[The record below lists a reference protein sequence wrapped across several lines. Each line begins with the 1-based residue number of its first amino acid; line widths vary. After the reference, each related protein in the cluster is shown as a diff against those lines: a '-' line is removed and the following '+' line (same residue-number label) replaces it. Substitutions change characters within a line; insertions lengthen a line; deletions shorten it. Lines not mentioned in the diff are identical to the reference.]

1 VREFSVLHDVSRS
14 SSSVYLSS
22 APLLPPSK
30 GVPVA
35 VKVITRAVMDGQF
48 VGHAGDDDELDR
60 GDFDSMSHEILIL
73 SRLSHP
79 NIVRCYGGC
88 LRPPRVFVV
97 QGETRM
103 SMGRGLKFARLGI

>member
-1 VREFSVLHDVSRS
+1 
-14 SSSVYLSS
+14 
-22 APLLPPSK
+22 
-30 GVPVA
+30 
-35 VKVITRAVMDGQF
+35 
-48 VGHAGDDDELDR
+48 
-60 GDFDSMSHEILIL
+60 MSHEILIL

-97 QGETRM
+97 QGETGM